1 MRYDS
6 TNYFTIRCS
15 IHKEKP
21 CIRIFTTGVFFCS
34 KIPKHHSL
42 WTILAVQSIVRVK
55 NSHLKLL
62 TRRVENSPWN
72 SWLPTEWYTGEQLRQ
87 LVTQIHR
94 SNLRAQGLEID
105 FTRTLYTYRARGK
118 ENSKGVF
125 FFEKRLIRSGRRGR
139 EIESSIPGTGFSA
152 RGDNNEVSVFRN
164 DANRSLVDQREPTRS
179 LPLSSFAI
187 SRPFP
192 HTSSVDFHF
201 PDGSLLT
208 LFRPPFY
215 D

>member
-1 MRYDS
+1 MQNGS
-6 TNYFTIRCS
+6 C
-15 IHKEKP
+15 KE
-21 CIRIFTTGVFFCS
+21 TG
-34 KIPKHHSL
+34 
-42 WTILAVQSIVRVK
+42 
-55 NSHLKLL
+55 
-62 TRRVENSPWN
+62 PWN
-72 SWLPTEWYTGEQLRQ
+72 SWLSTGWYTREQLRQ

-94 SNLRAQGLEID
+94 SNPRAYDLEVD
-105 FTRTLYTYRARGK
+105 FARNLPTYRARVK

-192 HTSSVDFHF
+192 GHFQRRLPFSGRFPSHTI
-201 PDGSLLT
+201 PTTLLRLERNASLLPYRRSGT
-208 LFRPPFY
+208 ISKLVSTIAKY
-215 D
+215 LVLICL